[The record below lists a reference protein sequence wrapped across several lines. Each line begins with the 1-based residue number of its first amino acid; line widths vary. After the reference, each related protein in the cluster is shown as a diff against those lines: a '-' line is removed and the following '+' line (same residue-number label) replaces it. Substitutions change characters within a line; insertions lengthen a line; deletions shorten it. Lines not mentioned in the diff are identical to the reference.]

1 MANHLHW
8 YIHGSIGARDG
19 QEVDI
24 TKPLNLGEIN
34 SYSNLCTYPNRD
46 YKYYPIIALPLFLR
60 TETGFEISSGSLT
73 VGYADTSVG
82 FIGALCTNNNW
93 TPELFN
99 TKTALKAALDSSR
112 FKISGNN
119 IALTITTSNKI
130 ADTNSCLFLMC
141 AYMNKDKASELYP
154 INLINFSFTET
165 EVTS

>member
-60 TETGFEISSGSLT
+60 TDTGFEISSGSLT

-99 TKTALKAALDSSR
+99 TKTALIAADLRYQARILRLQSQLTTKSR
-112 FKISGNN
+112 TQIVVCS
-119 IALTITTSNKI
+119 
-130 ADTNSCLFLMC
+130 
-141 AYMNKDKASELYP
+141 
-154 INLINFSFTET
+154 
-165 EVTS
+165 

>member
-82 FIGALCTNNNW
+82 FIGG
-93 TPELFN
+93 FMY
-99 TKTALKAALDSSR
+99 KQ
-112 FKISGNN
+112 
-119 IALTITTSNKI
+119 
-130 ADTNSCLFLMC
+130 
-141 AYMNKDKASELYP
+141 
-154 INLINFSFTET
+154 
-165 EVTS
+165 